1 MNWFTQL
8 FKRRRIFSDLSEEIQ
23 QHLAEKTEALM
34 DQGMSRD
41 DAEQAA
47 RREFGNVT
55 RVEERSREAWIWP
68 TVEGI
73 FADLKLAFR
82 KLGRS
87 PGFTATALLILAL
100 GIGATTAMYSI
111 VRSVLFSP
119 LPYENPTQLVGIG
132 FTQPGGTPSNE
143 QTGATGDV
151 LLASSTVFSSI
162 GIADDGALGANFS
175 DSSGKSRPVRSLRV
189 SSGYLPTLG
198 TAPLLGRTFSRDED
212 LPGAAPTVVLSEHLW
227 RHSLNADSKIVGSVV
242 HINGDPF
249 TVLGVMPETLSNVDT
264 PDLWQA
270 LHLSPADPGYA
281 GDNFQMIARLK
292 PGVSVTQ
299 ASAEL
304 EGITGEIYR
313 KFPAYLRWGRPGTPK
328 MQEFVWPLQQIV
340 VSGARSSL
348 LALSA
353 AVLAVLLMACLNL
366 AGLMTARSAARR
378 PEIALRSALGAS
390 RNSLLRLLLTESL
403 VLSFSGALLG
413 MAFARFIVP
422 VLLTSSPIDLP
433 QLQKAQIDLP
443 VATFAIVIGCVTTLF
458 FGLLPALNTFREGSR
473 SQLGNARTAG
483 ESAPRQPIGK
493 YLIVAQVALAS
504 TLLSAGA
511 LLLGAFVHVRSI
523 PPGFQPQ
530 HVFALQVTLKGDAY
544 ASTQHTQQFISSVE
558 EHLRRIPGNV
568 QVATVNGLPLDRG
581 LNTSGGPAAH
591 RELIKISEA
600 RFITPGYFRSLGTT
614 VLAGADISD
623 ADTGATQPVALINER
638 AAKLWF
644 PDRTPIG
651 EYVISGGGKPR
662 RVVGLVANMHDS
674 SLASDIRPTI
684 YIPYAQVE
692 DETMKAINGWFVTTF
707 VLRTADRAGVA
718 ESDIAKASSAAI
730 TAVDPEV
737 PASKFA
743 TMQSFIDRN
752 VAAPRFFS
760 WLAGAFAA
768 FALLLTLIGLFGLLS
783 YQVASRTREIGVRM
797 ALGAQRSEILNLVL
811 RNGLTVTLIGLFIG
825 TATSLVLRRSL
836 TSLIADTTR
845 IDPSVLSSML
855 ASPIASIGIMGTT
868 VLISCIA
875 ACLIPARRAASI
887 EPIEALRAE

>member
-1 MNWFTQL
+1 MNWFTQF
-8 FKRRRIFSDLSEEIQ
+8 FKRRRIFSNLSEEIQ

-34 DQGMSRD
+34 DEGMSRD

-55 RVEERSREAWIWP
+55 RVEERSRQAWIWP
-68 TVEGI
+68 RIEGI
-73 FADLKLAFR
+73 VADLNLAFR

-100 GIGATTAMYSI
+100 SIGATTAMYSI
-111 VRSVLFSP
+111 VRSVLLSP

-132 FTQPGGTPSNE
+132 FTQPGGPPNNE
-143 QTGATGDV
+143 QTGETGDV
-151 LLASSTVFSSI
+151 LLANSTVFSSI
-162 GIADDGALGANFS
+162 GIADDGPLGANFS
-175 DSSGKSRPVRSLRV
+175 DRSGKSRPVRSLRV
-189 SSGYLPTLG
+189 SSGYLPTLS
-198 TAPLLGRTFSRDED
+198 TAPLLGRTFSPDED

-227 RHSLNADSKIVGSVV
+227 RHSLNADPQIVGSVV

-249 TVLGVMPETLSNVDT
+249 TVLGVMPESLSNIET

-270 LHLSPADPGYA
+270 LRLSPADPGYR

-292 PGVSVTQ
+292 PGLSVAQ
-299 ASAEL
+299 AGAEL
-304 EGITGEIYR
+304 EGMTGEIYR
-313 KFPAYLRWGRPGTPK
+313 KFPDYLQWGRPGTPK
-328 MQEFVWPLQQIV
+328 LQELVWPLQQIV

-366 AGLMTARSAARR
+366 AGLMTARSAVRR

-390 RNSLLRLLLTESL
+390 RGSLLRLLLTESL
-403 VLSFSGALLG
+403 VLSLSGSLLG
-413 MAFARFIVP
+413 MVFARFIVP
-422 VLLTSSPIDLP
+422 ALLTSSPIDLP

-443 VATFAIVIGCVTTLF
+443 VAIFAIAIGCVTTLF
-458 FGLLPALNTFREGSR
+458 FGLLPALNAFREGSG
-473 SQLGNARTAG
+473 SQLGSARAAG
-483 ESAPRQPIGK
+483 ESAPRQRIGK

-511 LLLGAFVHVRSI
+511 LLLGAFVHMRSI

-530 HVFALQVTLKGDAY
+530 HVFALQVALKGDAY

-558 EHLRRIPGNV
+558 EHLRRIPGIV

-623 ADTGATQPVALINER
+623 ADTAATQPVALINER

-644 PDRTPIG
+644 PDRPPIG
-651 EYVISGGGKPR
+651 EYVLSSGGKPR

-674 SLASDIRPTI
+674 SLASDVKPTI
-684 YIPYAQVE
+684 YVPYAQVE

-718 ESDIAKASSAAI
+718 ASDIAKASSAAI
-730 TAVDPEV
+730 TDVDPEV

-811 RNGLTVTLIGLFIG
+811 RNGLKLTLIGLCIG
-825 TATSLVLRRSL
+825 TATSLALRRSL
-836 TSLIADTTR
+836 MSLIADTTR
-845 IDPSVLSSML
+845 IDPGALISML
-855 ASPIASIGIMGTT
+855 ASPIASMGGVGTT
-868 VLISCIA
+868 VLISCVA